1 MSPTTQASELA
12 NTPEP
17 TADASIDG
25 YVLDNMEGAVDQAS
39 FLAKLDIPIAIIGPH
54 GTGKMYVAKVVH
66 QESGREPGLI
76 VQIDCRAFRNRKD
89 AIRRIQKELKQ
100 SEGKTL
106 VFKSPH
112 LMSGDAQLKLARQ
125 IASRTLADVSPPRYL
140 PDVKLVALFPDT
152 LEQLIKFGSLSEK
165 LASVFAGFPIHVPPI
180 KDRGQAVLR
189 WAHKILGQECARR
202 GQHIKGFTE
211 EAEQGMLGH
220 EWLGNISEIRQRIGQ
235 AMEAASSAE
244 REWITP
250 VDLGV
255 YRDTGTDEATVPA
268 PGSFLEVTDKIAAAE
283 EEAYTPTLAEQLD
296 VALGEAVSAIVRAG
310 INEPLGIWLAD
321 DLVLAAKERYSGS
334 LRSTAELLNT
344 NPRNITRWMP
354 RINERSYHR
363 HSSSIWCEPRRL
375 AGEWVRESSP
385 SSTSPLELAR
395 NMLLTHLESLSG
407 SLRVSSKAEIM
418 GMSIPTYNKALKEH
432 HG

>member
-1 MSPTTQASELA
+1 MLPTSFAPKPNDAPQSA
-12 NTPEP
+12 PE
-17 TADASIDG
+17 AGIDG

-76 VQIDCRAFRNRKD
+76 VQIDCRAFRNRND
-89 AIRRIQKELKQ
+89 AIRRIQRELKQ

-112 LMSGDAQLKLARQ
+112 LMSADAQLKLARQ

-152 LEQLIKFGSLSEK
+152 LEQLIMYGSLTEK
-165 LASVFAGFPIHVPPI
+165 LASVFAGFPIYVPPI

-189 WAHKILGQECARR
+189 WAHKILGQECLRR
-202 GQHIKGFTE
+202 DQDIKGFTE

-220 EWLGNISEIRQRIGQ
+220 EWSGNISEIRQRICQ
-235 AMEAASSAE
+235 AMVAASLAE

-255 YRDTGTDEATVPA
+255 YKDTDTIEATTPI
-268 PGSFLEVTDKIAAAE
+268 PTLFLEAGDKIPVSE
-283 EEAYTPTLAEQLD
+283 ESYAPPSIERLD
-296 VALGEAVSAIVRAG
+296 VALGEAVSATIRASH
-310 INEPLGIWLAD
+310 IDPLGSWLQD
-321 DLVLAAKERYSGS
+321 DLVLAARERYSGS
-334 LRSTAELLNT
+334 LRSTADLLRT
-344 NPRNITRWMP
+344 NPRNISRWLP
-354 RINERSYHR
+354 QIEQRAQQRNGSP
-363 HSSSIWCEPRRL
+363 IWSEPRRL
-375 AGEWVRESSP
+375 AGEWIRESSL
-385 SSTSPLELAR
+385 SSESPLELAR
-395 NMLLTHLESLSG
+395 NMLLSHLTTLEG
-407 SLRVSSKAEIM
+407 SVRVSTKAAIM
-418 GMSIPTYNKALKEH
+418 GMSIPTYNKAVKEH

>member
-1 MSPTTQASELA
+1 MPPTTHASRLDNA
-12 NTPEP
+12 PEP
-17 TADASIDG
+17 TSDAGIDG

-54 GTGKMYVAKVVH
+54 GTGKMYVAKIVH
-66 QESGREPGLI
+66 QESGREDGLI
-76 VQIDCRAFRNRKD
+76 VQMDCRAFRNRND

-100 SEGKTL
+100 SAGKTL

-112 LMSGDAQLKLARQ
+112 LMSADAQLKLARQ

-152 LEQLIKFGSLSEK
+152 LEQLIMYGSLTEK
-165 LASVFAGFPIHVPPI
+165 LASVFAGFPIYIPPI

-202 GQHIKGFTE
+202 GQDIKGFTE
-211 EAEQGMLGH
+211 EAEQGMLSH

-255 YRDTGTDEATVPA
+255 FRDTGTDEATA
-268 PGSFLEVTDKIAAAE
+268 PVAGSFLETTDKISAE
-283 EEAYTPTLAEQLD
+283 EETYTPTLAEQLD
-296 VALGEAVSAIVRAG
+296 VALGEAVSAIVRAN
-310 INEPLGIWLAD
+310 INEPLGTWLAD

-334 LRSTAELLNT
+334 LRSTADLLKT
-344 NPRNITRWMP
+344 NPRNITRWMHQ
-354 RINERSYHR
+354 IDERSYHR
-363 HSSSIWCEPRRL
+363 NSSSIWCEPRRL
-375 AGEWVRESSP
+375 AGEWIRERSP
-385 SSTSPLELAR
+385 SSDSPLELAR
-395 NMLLTHLESLSG
+395 NMLLTHLESLSD
-407 SLRVSSKAEIM
+407 SLRVSSRAEIM
-418 GMSIPTYNKALKEH
+418 GMSIPTYNKVVKEH